1 MTSTRTTPLS
11 VLDLAPVSAGSTS
24 RDALLDS
31 TALARRA
38 DELGYSRFWVAEHHS
53 MPAVASTSPAVLI
66 SHLAS
71 ATRRVRVGS
80 GGVMLPNHPPLVIAE
95 QFAMLE
101 ALHPGRIDLGIG
113 RAPGADPMTA
123 AALRRT
129 VEGLGAE
136 DFPRELR
143 DLRAMLGQEDAGQA
157 SSAARRLIS
166 TPVQESTPQVWLL
179 GSSLFSAQLAGELGL
194 PFSYASHFSTGR
206 TLEAAAAYRAAFR
219 PSAVLDQPHLMVS
232 ASVIVAGS
240 DEEAAY
246 LAGPSRVM
254 SLSLRTGRL
263 GPVVS
268 PDDAREL
275 LAALDPQAARDF
287 FAQSPGTQVATTA
300 ERAVAELDD
309 LVARS
314 GADELLVTSTTYD
327 LAARVRTLEALA
339 QGWGLAPSVQEASPA
354 SGAAGPESAPA
365 AV

>member
-1 MTSTRTTPLS
+1 MFKR
-11 VLDLAPVSAGSTS
+11 S
-24 RDALLDS
+24 RPRP
-31 TALARRA
+31 RRA
-38 DELGYSRFWVAEHHS
+38 DDLGYLRFWVAEHHS

-80 GGVMLPNHPPLVIAE
+80 GGVMLPNHPSLVVAE

-136 DFPRELR
+136 DFPRELI
-143 DLRAMLGQEDAGQA
+143 DLLALLDHPAGRR
-157 SSAARRLIS
+157 SSAARRLIA
-166 TPVQESTPQVWLL
+166 TPAQESTPQVWLL

-206 TLEAAAAYRAAFR
+206 TQEAAAAYRAAFR
-219 PSAVLDQPHLMVS
+219 PSEVLDEPHLMVS
-232 ASVIVAGS
+232 ASVIIA
-240 DEEAAY
+240 DTEEEAAH

-254 SLSLRTGRL
+254 ALSLRTGRL

-268 PDDAREL
+268 PEDAQEL
-275 LAALDPQAARDF
+275 LAALDPQAAQDF

-300 ERAVAELDD
+300 ERAVAELEA
-309 LVARS
+309 LVSRT
-314 GADELLVTSTTYD
+314 GADELLVTSTTHD
-327 LAARVRTLEALA
+327 VATRVRTLEALA
-339 QGWGLAPSVQEASPA
+339 DGWGLLPD
-354 SGAAGPESAPA
+354 PA
-365 AV
+365 A